1 MRVELREEGNRTIG
15 MVNEVEGWMSPP
27 PSYSGRG
34 VDVPPH
40 EKTIIVFA
48 S

>member
-27 PSYSGRG
+27 VLFRPRGRC
-34 VDVPPH
+34 PPH